1 MPTAVEHG
9 IGVEAII
16 AVLRKAGGDPDLL
29 PAVQDVGHEF
39 GQALMT
45 INFAMPTD
53 QHLGLEMKG
62 LIGLLLPAVQHN
74 ETVDLLGVQ
83 AFTPHDGFF
92 VI

>member
-9 IGVEAII
+9 IGVQAII
-16 AVLRKAGGDPDLL
+16 AVLRKAGGDHL

-39 GQALMT
+39 GQDLMT

-62 LIGLLLPAVQHN
+62 LIGLLVPAVHH
-74 ETVDLLGVQ
+74 ETVDVLGV
-83 AFTPHDGFF
+83 APFTPDSGFF